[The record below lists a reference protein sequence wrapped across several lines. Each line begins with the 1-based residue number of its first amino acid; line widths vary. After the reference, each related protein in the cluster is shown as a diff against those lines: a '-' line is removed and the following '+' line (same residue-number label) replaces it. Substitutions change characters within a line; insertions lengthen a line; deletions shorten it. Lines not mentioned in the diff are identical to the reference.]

1 VHSPTLLIVLAI
13 LLGIM
18 ALIQLA
24 SWYFGRRFPAQIF
37 WTGAYLSAF
46 LSAINLLTRS
56 YQPELA
62 TVAGAQIT
70 LFLTAYWMLMGV
82 RSYIG
87 LKPWPLRYA
96 LTIMGAL
103 VTSAAFFTLIV
114 PNPALRAA
122 ISTLA
127 TGVLFGLCALTI
139 TKGSIHQ
146 YPARYIF
153 AIPCIAHTA
162 FVFARFIHFVR
173 QGSESIDPVQGAS
186 LPPYLILEPII
197 CLVIM
202 AFATLMLVSE
212 SITNELRTLAEIDPL
227 TSTFNRRSFL
237 TLFDKAISSA
247 NRRQAALSVMLV
259 DLDHFKQTN
268 DCYGHRAGD
277 EVLCHFVNIAAV
289 SLRNE
294 DILGRIGGEEFAAF
308 LPDTDIDDAHGIAER
323 LRSRI
328 AAQPCASSL
337 GPIPLTVSIGVSQ
350 CLPGEALENALHRA
364 DAAMYRAKENG
375 RNRVEPAF
383 SSQTI

>member
-1 VHSPTLLIVLAI
+1 MHSPTLLIVLAI
-13 LLGIM
+13 FLGIM

-82 RSYIG
+82 RSYMG
-87 LKPWPLRYA
+87 LKPWPLPYT

-103 VTSAAFFTLIV
+103 VTSAAFFTLV
-114 PNPALRAA
+114 APNPALRAA
-122 ISTLA
+122 ISTLV
-127 TGVLFGLCALTI
+127 TGILFGLCALTI

-162 FVFARFIHFVR
+162 FIFARFIHFVR
-173 QGSESIDPVQGAS
+173 QGSEGIDLAQGAS
-186 LPPYLILEPII
+186 LPPLLILEPIV

-202 AFATLMLVSE
+202 AFATLMLVGE
-212 SITNELRTLAEIDPL
+212 TITSELRTLAEVDPL

-247 NRRQAALSVMLV
+247 NRRESALSVLLI
-259 DLDHFKQTN
+259 DLDHFKQIN
-268 DCYGHRAGD
+268 DSFGHRSGD
-277 EVLCHFVNIAAV
+277 EVLCHFVSIAGAC
-289 SLRNE
+289 LRNE
-294 DILGRIGGEEFAAF
+294 DVLGRIGGEEFAAF
-308 LPDTDIDDAHGIAER
+308 LPNAGIENARLIAER
-323 LRSRI
+323 LRANV
-328 AAQPCASSL
+328 AAHPL
-337 GPIPLTVSIGVSQ
+337 PGLHGPIPLTISVGLAQ
-350 CLPGEALENALHRA
+350 CQPGEALESALHRA
-364 DAAMYRAKENG
+364 DAAMYRAKEMG
-375 RNRVEPAF
+375 RNRIEA
-383 SSQTI
+383 SLASEIA